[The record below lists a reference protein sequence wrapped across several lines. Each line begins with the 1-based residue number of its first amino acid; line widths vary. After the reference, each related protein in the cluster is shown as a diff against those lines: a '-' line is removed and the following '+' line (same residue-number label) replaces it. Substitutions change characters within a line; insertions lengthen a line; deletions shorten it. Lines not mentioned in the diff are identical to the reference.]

1 MKYKYDYEDERAERI
16 WLLFLKVISV
26 PAIIGVAIALFEI
39 AKSI

>member
-1 MKYKYDYEDERAERI
+1 MRNKYDFEDERAERI

-26 PAIIGVAIALFEI
+26 PAILGIAIAIFKM